1 MAKHNNIIQY
11 HNIRTKDLGIVIFV
25 VIFLYVVI
33 CLFISSKNQTIT
45 GYQVKTG
52 TLSEN
57 RQYSAIALR
66 NEQEVVSDYT
76 GHVNYFIREGERSA
90 YANLVYCIDETGKIS
105 DLIGKS
111 PIEDNSLS
119 KSELKSLKQDIM
131 LFSKNFD
138 EKSFS
143 DAKVFSNRIVNNLT
157 QIENRMIIEDVTKIS
172 SDHSNDIINFCRAKA
187 SGITLFYKDGFETL
201 KPSDITLEHFDKE
214 KYVRTDMLNDD
225 LVEAGSFVYKYVNDE
240 NWSLV
245 IKATPEEAKRVADK
259 DYVEVKFL
267 KTLTTSWGKVT
278 VLSETDEYSL
288 IELSF
293 TNSMVSFC
301 KDRFVD
307 IELLVEEDNGL
318 KIPNSSIAEKPFFL
332 IDKEYVTK
340 GGNSSGLSVL
350 RKEQGDNGET
360 VKNVEISVYKEDD
373 DVYYVDTGSL
383 SQGNILIKPDAPVT
397 GDDSNV
403 FVVGKQ
409 GTLTGVYNIN
419 KGYADF
425 NRIVILYSNDEY
437 TIIEP
442 NVSYGLRAFDY
453 IALDAS
459 VVSEKDFV
467 Y

>member
-1 MAKHNNIIQY
+1 MANKKNIVQY
-11 HNIRTKDLGIVIFV
+11 HNVKTKDLGIAIFAVIL
-25 VIFLYVVI
+25 LYVIV
-33 CLFISSKNQTIT
+33 CLFISSKNESIT
-45 GYQVKTG
+45 GYQVKIG

-66 NEQEVVSDYT
+66 DEHEVMSDYS
-76 GHVNYFIREGERSA
+76 GYVNYFIREGERSA
-90 YANLVYCIDETGKIS
+90 YSNLVYCIDETGKIS

-111 PIEDNSLS
+111 PVEDNSLS
-119 KSELKSLKQDIM
+119 KAELKSLKQDIM
-131 LFSKNFD
+131 LFSKTFD
-138 EKSFS
+138 EKTFA
-143 DAKVFSNRIVNNLT
+143 DAKAFSNKTENNLS
-157 QIENRMIIEDVTKIS
+157 QIENRRIIEDVTKITA
-172 SDHSNDIINFCRAKA
+172 DHSNDMINFCRAKA
-187 SGITLFYKDGFETL
+187 AGITLFYHDGFESL
-201 KPSDITLEHFDKE
+201 KASDLTPDSFKKD
-214 KYVRTDMLNDD
+214 KYVRTDILNDD
-225 LVEAGSFVYKYVNDE
+225 LVEAGSFVYKYVNNE

-245 IKATPEEAKRVADK
+245 ILATPEEAKRVKDM

-278 VLSETDEYSL
+278 VVQDTDEYSI

-293 TNSMVSFC
+293 TNSMVAFC

-307 IELLVEEDNGL
+307 IELMVEEDNGL

-340 GGNSSGLSVL
+340 GGNSSNLSVL
-350 RKEQGDNGET
+350 RKEQSENGEV
-360 VKNVEISVYKEDD
+360 VKNVEISVYKEDE
-373 DVYYVDTGSL
+373 DVYYVDTNSL
-383 SQGNILIKPDAPVT
+383 STGNILIKPNAPVD
-397 GDDSNV
+397 GDESNM
-403 FVVGKQ
+403 FIVGKQ

-425 NRIVILYSNDEY
+425 NRIEILYSNDEY

-442 NVSYGLRAFDY
+442 NISYGLRAYDY

-459 VVSEKDFV
+459 IVSDKDFV

>member
-1 MAKHNNIIQY
+1 MAKHDNIIQY
-11 HNIRTKDLGIVIFV
+11 HNVRTKDLGIAIFAVIL
-25 VIFLYVVI
+25 LYVII
-33 CLFISSKNQTIT
+33 CLFISSKNETIA

-66 NEQEVVSDYT
+66 DETEVVSDYS
-76 GHVNYFIREGERSA
+76 GYVNYFIREGERSA

-119 KSELKSLKQDIM
+119 KAELKALKQDIM
-131 LFSKNFD
+131 LFAKTFD
-138 EKSFS
+138 EKTFS
-143 DAKVFSNRIVNNLT
+143 DAKAFSNRTVNALS
-157 QIENRMIIEDVTKIS
+157 QIENRRIIEDVTQIT
-172 SDHSNDIINFCRAKA
+172 SDHSNDMINFCRAKA
-187 SGITLFYKDGFETL
+187 SGITLFYHDGFESL
-201 KPSDITLEHFDKE
+201 KAGDLTPDSFDKE
-214 KYVRTDMLNDD
+214 KYQRTDLLNDD
-225 LVEAGSFVYKYVNDE
+225 LVEAGSFVYKYVDNE

-245 IKATPEEAKRVADK
+245 ILASPEEAKRVSSM

-267 KTLTTSWGKVT
+267 KTLTSSWGKVT
-278 VLSETDEYSL
+278 VVKETPDYSI

-293 TNSMVSFC
+293 TNSMVAFC

-307 IELLVEEDNGL
+307 IELLVEEDTGL
-318 KIPNSSIAEKPFFL
+318 KIPNSAIAEKAFFL

-340 GGNSSGLSVL
+340 GGNASGLSVL

-360 VKNVEISVYKEDD
+360 VKNVEISVYKEDA
-373 DVYYVDTGSL
+373 DVYYVDTTSL
-383 SQGNILIKPDAPVT
+383 SVGNILIKPETAVT
-397 GDDSNV
+397 SEDSNV

-425 NRIVILYSNDEY
+425 NRIEILYSNDEY

-442 NVSYGLRAFDY
+442 NISYGLRAYDY

-459 VVSEKDFV
+459 IVSDKDFV